1 MQVSR
6 FTNGGFVVHKLRLAG
21 MASRFSIWVSA
32 QGILQD
38 AERID
43 RQGRAY
49 PVKRDSM
56 CWARL
61 DGRAQILATQIEHNG
76 PTPIPRCHAPAE
88 YGGSPWAP

>member
-6 FTNGGFVVHKLRLAG
+6 FINGGFVVHKLHLDG

-43 RQGRAY
+43 RTGRAY

-61 DGRAQILATQIEHNG
+61 DGRSQILAPQVG
-76 PTPIPRCHAPAE
+76 RYVPAPL
-88 YGGSPWAP
+88 PC